1 MTGFGLSVMYA
12 ELIVVFNAKRS
23 DAALVQSVYM
33 GIATG
38 GGIIFSGMIRKV
50 GPGISIVIGS
60 VVCCIGLLAS
70 SFATGLVTIIMCT
83 GVISASGMCVCYLSA
98 FMTVSWVFHENA
110 SFYLVS
116 LMVGSSIGQFVIP
129 IFYELFITEYSW
141 SGAFIVIAGFGLQC
155 IPFGLVIHFCKDY
168 FVTGTVQHVKSKKQS
183 SFCDIT
189 LLKDFVIWILWI
201 NFHLL
206 ALTGNAESWFIV
218 DLMVSRGF
226 SRQSGSVLVS
236 AIGIASLIGRLM
248 GGVLRLKCTKW
259 PTLWHWLYLCPITA
273 ATHVLVVNFFN
284 IWSIMGAC
292 IAYGISFGAIAAQAP
307 AVMFEASGLDRYPQ
321 GMAMVNLMYGFG
333 NVFSGL
339 LGGYIRDTVGDY
351 DIAFYIAA
359 GTSLY
364 IGIASAVAAF
374 FFWRRNQRA
383 SDEKRYSEYTR
394 LT

>member
-1 MTGFGLSVMYA
+1 MKINIHSRGILTEETGEDNQHGLRNGQRPKTTYLDDADSEPESTYLLKEKETEVGNKYDRKSKQVTKLRKLVVLISCLIQLIICNGIGFGLSVMYA

-83 GVISASGMCVCYLSA
+83 GVIS
-98 FMTVSWVFHENA
+98 
-110 SFYLVS
+110 
-116 LMVGSSIGQFVIP
+116 
-129 IFYELFITEYSW
+129 
-141 SGAFIVIAGFGLQC
+141 
-155 IPFGLVIHFCKDY
+155 
-168 FVTGTVQHVKSKKQS
+168 
-183 SFCDIT
+183 
-189 LLKDFVIWILWI
+189 
-201 NFHLL
+201 
-206 ALTGNAESWFIV
+206 GNAESWFIV